1 MNRGGRLVSSRIW
14 RTDLSLINVRIY
26 NLKDMSD
33 ELILVQ
39 NLIHEF
45 RGKKVMLDFDLARL
59 YQVET
64 RVLNQSVKR
73 NLKRFPPDFMFQL
86 TEEEWLTNSSQI
98 VMTSNRPKSALPYA
112 FTEQGVA
119 MLSGLLKSDVAI
131 AANIAIMRAFVQVR
145 EYLLAASTVSAELKE
160 LRAKVDLLAL
170 QREEDLGAVNDLS
183 EDVRQDID
191 NLYLAIGELSSRI
204 EEKKQTPRRKIGF
217 QQKMDD

>member
-1 MNRGGRLVSSRIW
+1 M
-14 RTDLSLINVRIY
+14 
-26 NLKDMSD
+26 KDMSD

-73 NLKRFPPDFMFQL
+73 NITRFPPDFMFQL
-86 TEEEWLTNSSQI
+86 TEDEWITNSSQI

-160 LRAKVDLLAL
+160 LRAKVDLLAM

-183 EDVRQDID
+183 EEVRQDID
-191 NLYLAIGELSSRI
+191 NLYLAIGELSSRM
-204 EEKKQTPRRKIGF
+204 EEKKQEPRRKIGF
-217 QQKMDD
+217 KQNMED

>member
-1 MNRGGRLVSSRIW
+1 
-14 RTDLSLINVRIY
+14 
-26 NLKDMSD
+26 LKDMSD

-73 NLKRFPPDFMFQL
+73 NIKRFPPDFMFQL
-86 TEEEWLTNSSQI
+86 TENEWLTNSSQI

-204 EEKKQTPRRKIGF
+204 EEKKQAPRRKIGF
-217 QQKMDD
+217 QQNMED